1 MFSPPPASPGL
12 APAPLPPTLPGLAEL
27 LSLFQMG
34 DELEATTAFCAKY
47 GITHVGIW
55 ARTMLGQDKL
65 SELKEMT
72 AEYHESRPIP
82 IESWQPADWVD

>member
-1 MFSPPPASPGL
+1 MC
-12 APAPLPPTLPGLAEL
+12 
-27 LSLFQMG
+27 
-34 DELEATTAFCAKY
+34 AFCAHSADTVTHRVLSESHFSL
-47 GITHVGIW
+47 ITHVGIW

-72 AEYHESRPIP
+72 AEYHESSPIP